1 MATQARLRANAKYQ
15 KKAYDQIRLAVKKGW
30 RDKVQAAAEEAG
42 ESMTKYI
49 VTATES
55 RMNDKISR

>member
-30 RDKVQAAAEEAG
+30 RDKVKQAADEVH
-42 ESMTKYI
+42 ESMTQYI
-49 VTATES
+49 VKATES